1 MRRDGRSA
9 EDLRPVVVRRRFTSA
24 APGSVLFQAGRTTV
38 LCTASI
44 DESVPPWKAGQESPT
59 GWVTAEYSM
68 LPGSTSPRK
77 KRERGQIDGRSQ
89 EIQRLVGR
97 SLRAAV
103 DLAALGPRTI
113 TVDCD
118 VLEADGGTRTA
129 SVTGG
134 YLALVDA
141 VDSIREKLS
150 PDRPVIINSVAA
162 VSVGIVDACVLVD
175 LDYSEDVRAEVDFNV
190 VMTGQGEFIEVQ
202 GTAEGRTFSPALLD
216 QQLQAAQRA
225 IARLTALQREVLAE
239 KWPLDSF
246 RTTC

>member
-1 MRRDGRSA
+1 M
-9 EDLRPVVVRRRFTSA
+9 RPVIVRRRFTGA

-44 DESVPPWKAGQESPT
+44 DEGVPPWKAGQENPT

-141 VDSIREKLS
+141 VDSIREKL
-150 PDRPVIINSVAA
+150 PADRPVIIKSVAA
-162 VSVGIVDACVLVD
+162 ISVGIIDGSVLVD
-175 LDYSEDVRAEVDFNV
+175 LDYAEDVRADVDFNV
-190 VMTGQGEFIEVQ
+190 VMTGDDEFIEVQ
-202 GTAEGRTFSPALLD
+202 GTAEGRTFGPALLER
-216 QQLQAAQRA
+216 QLQAARA
-225 IARLTALQREVLAE
+225 PSRG
-239 KWPLDSF
+239 
-246 RTTC
+246 

>member
-1 MRRDGRSA
+1 MRADGRSA
-9 EDLRPVVVRRRFTSA
+9 EDLRPVVVRRPFTSG

-44 DESVPPWKAGQESPT
+44 DEGVPPWKAKEENPT

-103 DLAALGPRTI
+103 DMAALGPRTI
-113 TVDCD
+113 TIDCD

-134 YLALVDA
+134 FIALCDA
-141 VDSIREKLS
+141 VYSLRQKLS
-150 PDRPVIINSVAA
+150 SDRPVIVNSVAA
-162 VSVGIVDACVLVD
+162 ISVGIVDGSVLVD
-175 LDYSEDVRAEVDFNV
+175 LDYGEDVRADVDFNV
-190 VMTGQGEFIEVQ
+190 VMTGAGEFIEVQ
-202 GTAEGRTFSPALLD
+202 GTAEGRTFGPALLD
-216 QQLQAAQRA
+216 QQLSAARRA
-225 IARLTALQREVLAE
+225 IARLTAQQRETLAE

-246 RTTC
+246 RANC

>member
-1 MRRDGRSA
+1 MRRDGRAA
-9 EDLRPVVVRRRFTSA
+9 EDLRPVVVRRRFTA
-24 APGSVLFQAGRTTV
+24 VAPGSVLFQAGRTTV

-44 DESVPPWKAGQESPT
+44 DEGVPPWKASQENPT

-113 TVDCD
+113 TIDCD

-141 VDSIREKLS
+141 VDSIREKL
-150 PDRPVIINSVAA
+150 PTDRPVIISSVAA
-162 VSVGIVDACVLVD
+162 ISVGIVDASVLVD

>member
-1 MRRDGRSA
+1 MRADGRST
-9 EDLRPVVVRRRFTSA
+9 EDLRPVVVRRGFTSA
-24 APGSVLFQAGRTTV
+24 APGSVLYQAGQTIV

-44 DESVPPWKAGQESPT
+44 DEGVPPWKLAAENPT

-103 DLAALGPRTI
+103 DMAALGPRTI

-118 VLEADGGTRTA
+118 VLQADGGTRTA
-129 SVTGG
+129 SITGG
-134 YLALVDA
+134 FIALVDA
-141 VDSIREKLS
+141 VSTLADKLP
-150 PDRPVIINSVAA
+150 PDRPVFVNSVAA
-162 VSVGIVDACVLVD
+162 ISVGIIEGSVLVD
-175 LDYSEDVRAEVDFNV
+175 LDYSEDVRADVDFNV
-190 VMTGQGEFIEVQ
+190 VMTGDGEFIEVQ
-202 GTAEGRTFSPALLD
+202 ATAEGRTFGPTLLER
-216 QQLQAAQRA
+216 QLEAARKA
-225 IARLTALQREVLAE
+225 IARLTALQRNALGE

-246 RTTC
+246 GTSC

>member
-1 MRRDGRSA
+1 M
-9 EDLRPVVVRRRFTSA
+9 LY
-24 APGSVLFQAGRTTV
+24 QAGRTIV

-44 DESVPPWKAGQESPT
+44 DEGVPPWKLKEENPS

-68 LPGSTSPRK
+68 LPGSTAPRK

-118 VLEADGGTRTA
+118 VLQADGGTRTA
-129 SVTGG
+129 SITGG
-134 YLALVDA
+134 FVALVDA
-141 VDSIREKLS
+141 VSSIREKLIGE
-150 PDRPVIINSVAA
+150 RPVFVNSVAA
-162 VSVGIVDACVLVD
+162 ISVGIIEGSVLVD
-175 LDYSEDVRAEVDFNV
+175 LDYSEDVRADVDFNV
-190 VMTGQGEFIEVQ
+190 VMTGNDEFIEVQ
-202 GTAEGRTFSPALLD
+202 GTAEGRTFGPALLER
-216 QQLQAAQRA
+216 QLDAARKA
-225 IARLTALQREVLAE
+225 IARLTALQRNALGE

-246 RTTC
+246 GTTC

>member
-1 MRRDGRSA
+1 MRRDGRTA
-9 EDLRPVVVRRRFTSA
+9 DDLRPVVVRRQFTA
-24 APGSVLFQAGRTTV
+24 VAPGSVLFQAGRTTV

-44 DESVPPWKAGQESPT
+44 DEGLPPWKAKQENPT

-68 LPGSTSPRK
+68 LPGSTAPRK

-103 DLAALGPRTI
+103 DMAALGPRTI
-113 TVDCD
+113 TIDCD

-134 YLALVDA
+134 FLALVDA
-141 VDSIREKLS
+141 VDSIRDKL
-150 PDRPVIINSVAA
+150 PTDRPVITSSVAA
-162 VSVGIVDACVLVD
+162 ISVGIVDGCVLVD

-202 GTAEGRTFSPALLD
+202 GTAEGRTFSPALLNE
-216 QQLQAAQRA
+216 QLHAAERA

-246 RTTC
+246 RASC

>member
-1 MRRDGRSA
+1 MRADGRSA
-9 EDLRPVVVRRRFTSA
+9 DEFRPVVVRRPFASA
-24 APGSVLFQAGRTTV
+24 APGSVLYQAGRTIV

-44 DESVPPWKAGQESPT
+44 DEGVPPWKAGQENPT

-103 DLAALGPRTI
+103 DVAALGPRTVTI
-113 TVDCD
+113 DCD
-118 VLEADGGTRTA
+118 VLQADGGTRTA
-129 SVTGG
+129 SITGG

-141 VDSIREKLS
+141 IDSIRQKLPS
-150 PDRPVIINSVAA
+150 DRPVLIKSVAA
-162 VSVGIVDACVLVD
+162 ISVGVVDGSVLVD
-175 LDYSEDVRAEVDFNV
+175 LDYSEDVRADVDFNV
-190 VMTGQGEFIEVQ
+190 VMTGDGEFIEVQ
-202 GTAEGRTFSPALLD
+202 ATAEGRTFGPALLD
-216 QQLQAAQRA
+216 EQLQAARRA
-225 IARLTALQREVLAE
+225 IARLTAVQREVLAE

-246 RTTC
+246 RATC

>member
-9 EDLRPVVVRRRFTSA
+9 EELRPVVLRRPFTSV
-24 APGSVLFQAGRTTV
+24 APGSVLYQAGRTTV

-44 DESVPPWKAGQESPT
+44 DEALPPWKAREENPT

-129 SVTGG
+129 CVNGG
-134 YLALVDA
+134 FLALVDA
-141 VDSIREKLS
+141 LHVIREKLS
-150 PDRPVIINSVAA
+150 PGRPPIINSVAA
-162 VSVGIVDACVLVD
+162 ISVGIVDGYVLVD

-190 VMTGQGEFIEVQ
+190 VMTGRGEFIEVQ
-202 GTAEGRTFSPALLD
+202 GTAEGRPFAPAVLE
-216 QQLQAAQRA
+216 QILQSARRA
-225 IARLTALQREVLAE
+225 IGRITALQREALGE
-239 KWPLDSF
+239 KWPLDAFDAS
-246 RTTC
+246 C

>member
-1 MRRDGRSA
+1 MRADGRSA
-9 EDLRPVVVRRRFTSA
+9 DDLRPVVLRRSFTAA
-24 APGSVLFQAGRTTV
+24 APGSVLYQAGRTIV

-44 DESVPPWKAGQESPT
+44 DEGVPPWKLKDENPS

-68 LPGSTSPRK
+68 LPGSTAPRK

-118 VLEADGGTRTA
+118 VLQADGGTRTA
-129 SVTGG
+129 SITGG
-134 YLALVDA
+134 FVALVDA
-141 VDSIREKLS
+141 VSSIREKLTGE
-150 PDRPVIINSVAA
+150 RPVFVNSVAA
-162 VSVGIVDACVLVD
+162 ISVGIIEGSVLVD
-175 LDYSEDVRAEVDFNV
+175 LDYSEDVRADVDFNV
-190 VMTGQGEFIEVQ
+190 VMTGNDEFIEVQ
-202 GTAEGRTFSPALLD
+202 GTAEGRTFGPALLER
-216 QQLQAAQRA
+216 QLDAARKA
-225 IARLTALQREVLAE
+225 IARLTALQRNALGE

-246 RTTC
+246 GTTC

>member
-1 MRRDGRSA
+1 MRADGRSA
-9 EDLRPVVVRRRFTSA
+9 EDLRPVVVRRPFTSG

-44 DESVPPWKAGQESPT
+44 DEGVPPWKAKDENPT

-103 DLAALGPRTI
+103 DMAALGPRTI
-113 TVDCD
+113 TIDCD

-134 YLALVDA
+134 FIALCDA
-141 VDSIREKLS
+141 VYSIRNRLPS
-150 PDRPVIINSVAA
+150 DRPVIVNSVAA
-162 VSVGIVDACVLVD
+162 ISVGIVDGSVLVD
-175 LDYSEDVRAEVDFNV
+175 LDYGEDVRADVDFNV
-190 VMTGQGEFIEVQ
+190 VMTGADEFIEVQ
-202 GTAEGRTFSPALLD
+202 GTAEGRTFGPALLD
-216 QQLQAAQRA
+216 QQLSAAHRA
-225 IARLTALQREVLAE
+225 IARLTALQRETLAE

-246 RTTC
+246 RTNC

>member
-1 MRRDGRSA
+1 MRADGRAA
-9 EDLRPVVVRRRFTSA
+9 EDLRPVVIRRPFMSA
-24 APGSVLFQAGRTTV
+24 APGSVLFQAGRTIV

-44 DESVPPWKAGQESPT
+44 DEGVPPWKANAENPT

-68 LPGSTSPRK
+68 LPGSTAPRK

-103 DLAALGPRTI
+103 DMAALGPRTVTI
-113 TVDCD
+113 DCD
-118 VLEADGGTRTA
+118 VLQADGGTRTA

-134 YLALVDA
+134 FLALVDA
-141 VDSIREKLS
+141 IDSIRDKLPS
-150 PDRPVIINSVAA
+150 DRPVIVNSVAA
-162 VSVGIVDACVLVD
+162 VSVGIVEGSVLVD
-175 LDYSEDVRAEVDFNV
+175 LDYSEDVRADVDFNV

-202 GTAEGRTFSPALLD
+202 GTAEGRTFGPALLER
-216 QQLQAAQRA
+216 QLDLAKRA
-225 IARLTALQREVLAE
+225 IARLTALQRQSLGE

-246 RTTC
+246 GTTC

>member
-1 MRRDGRSA
+1 MRADGRAA
-9 EDLRPVVVRRRFTSA
+9 EDLRPVVIRRPFMSA
-24 APGSVLFQAGRTTV
+24 APGSVLFQAGRTIV

-44 DESVPPWKAGQESPT
+44 DEGVPPWKAKDENPT

-68 LPGSTSPRK
+68 LPGSTAPRK

-103 DLAALGPRTI
+103 DMAALGPRTVTI
-113 TVDCD
+113 DCD
-118 VLEADGGTRTA
+118 VLQADGGTRTA

-134 YLALVDA
+134 FLALVDA
-141 VDSIREKLS
+141 IHSIRDKL
-150 PDRPVIINSVAA
+150 PADRPVIVNSVAA
-162 VSVGIVDACVLVD
+162 VSVGIVDGSVLVD
-175 LDYSEDVRAEVDFNV
+175 LDYSEDVRADVDFNV

-202 GTAEGRTFSPALLD
+202 GTAEGRTFGPALLER
-216 QQLQAAQRA
+216 QLDLAQNA
-225 IARLTALQREVLAE
+225 IARLTALQRDSLAE

-246 RTTC
+246 RTNC

>member
-1 MRRDGRSA
+1 MRADGRSA
-9 EDLRPVVVRRRFTSA
+9 DDLRPVVLRRGFTAA
-24 APGSVLFQAGRTTV
+24 APGSVLYQAGRTIV

-44 DESVPPWKAGQESPT
+44 DEGVPPWKLKEENPT

-68 LPGSTSPRK
+68 LPGSTAPRK

-118 VLEADGGTRTA
+118 VLQADGGTRTA
-129 SVTGG
+129 SITGG
-134 YLALVDA
+134 FVALVDA
-141 VDSIREKLS
+141 VSSIREKLTGE
-150 PDRPVIINSVAA
+150 RPVFVNSVAA
-162 VSVGIVDACVLVD
+162 ISVGIIEGSVLVD
-175 LDYSEDVRAEVDFNV
+175 LDYSEDVRADVDFNV
-190 VMTGQGEFIEVQ
+190 VMTGNDEFIEVQ
-202 GTAEGRTFSPALLD
+202 GTAEGRTFGPALLER
-216 QQLQAAQRA
+216 QLDAARKA
-225 IARLTALQREVLAE
+225 IARLTALQRNALGE

-246 RTTC
+246 GTSC

>member
-1 MRRDGRSA
+1 MRADGRSV
-9 EDLRPVVVRRRFTSA
+9 EDLRPVVLRRSFTAA
-24 APGSVLFQAGRTTV
+24 APGSVLYQAGRTIV

-44 DESVPPWKAGQESPT
+44 DEGVPPWKLKEENPS

-68 LPGSTSPRK
+68 LPGSTAPRK

-118 VLEADGGTRTA
+118 VLQADGGTRTA
-129 SVTGG
+129 SITGG
-134 YLALVDA
+134 FVALVDA
-141 VDSIREKLS
+141 VSSIREKLIGE
-150 PDRPVIINSVAA
+150 RPVFVNSVAA
-162 VSVGIVDACVLVD
+162 ISVGIIEGSVLVD
-175 LDYSEDVRAEVDFNV
+175 LDYSEDVRADVDFNV
-190 VMTGQGEFIEVQ
+190 VMTGNDEFIEVQ
-202 GTAEGRTFSPALLD
+202 GTAEGRTFGPALLER
-216 QQLQAAQRA
+216 QLDAARKA
-225 IARLTALQREVLAE
+225 IARLTALQRNALGE

-246 RTTC
+246 GKTC